1 MNTQAIT
8 DFIIQNKKPLL
19 LGTALVVVVIFFLGS
34 SILSLVHNKLELH
47 KLAKQS
53 ILLDKEHAE
62 LTATMELLEKEDAA
76 YLEKIARTQYN
87 MVGPNEVE
95 FRFQPDK

>member
-34 SILSLVHNKLELH
+34 SIVSLVHNKLELR
-47 KLAKQS
+47 KLTRQS
-53 ILLDKEHAE
+53 VQLDKEHE
-62 LTATMELLEKEDAA
+62 QLTATMELLEKEDAA

-87 MVGPNEVE
+87 MIGADEVE

>member
-1 MNTQAIT
+1 M
-8 DFIIQNKKPLL
+8 F
-19 LGTALVVVVIFFLGS
+19 G
-34 SILSLVHNKLELH
+34 
-47 KLAKQS
+47 
-53 ILLDKEHAE
+53 